1 MVQEMETFAA
11 RLASFDLVLHPER
24 RRTSSA
30 KSVKPIS
37 WPHSRPSPA
46 ELAHAGFYY
55 NPYETNPDNT
65 TCYLCQRA
73 LDGWESEDNPITE
86 HLKHSKDCGW
96 AIMMDIEQHSSNPAE
111 IEDPTSD
118 RIEQARQATFGDQW
132 PHDGKRGW
140 VCQSEKMV
148 EGGWYFCP
156 TEESNDLA
164 SCAYCKL
171 SLDGW
176 EPKDDPFEEH
186 YRRSADCSFFV
197 FAQPS
202 GKKSKS
208 SRSKKSRVSKGS
220 SRLSTQSTVSEA
232 PMSGLDN
239 QMDEDDIPQPP
250 TKTKPSKKSS
260 KSKSKTSKSKKDD
273 TLELDN
279 QMDLDTMEYDQPEP
293 AKPKRTRGKKRSSEE
308 MDPEESSMAIAEEIH
323 QSEPPTK
330 KRATKSR
337 NSATQREDSTRSDV
351 AIADMHEP
359 DDEAL
364 LEAEAKKGRA
374 ATKKK
379 TSSRVRKVSEDS
391 SVEKAAPQARL
402 PRDSEIDAAIE
413 AELEVNEPPAETHK
427 SSKKSKS
434 KKKTKK
440 AAEEPP
446 KVQHDTVERSEEQ
459 ELRRVD
465 DDEFIY
471 RRTSDVQMPAEQPKP
486 AKSTTKQRTSKEAR
500 LLEKKTS
507 ESTKSRPATKV
518 GAADVDAE
526 ADRRHQGSFVSVEV
540 TARSPEQD
548 FEPEG
553 RDSDS
558 QTKKATK
565 KSTTSKA
572 KKTSHTRAVSPESLE
587 PSEAA
592 TPASERPETRHSL
605 KPEAP
610 LQFEQRKISRHSQD
624 DVQELE
630 LEPESEPELEKDPED
645 DIEQDTEVD
654 PEPEPEPQLEVNE
667 TPARRRSSKVPP
679 KTTERFSDIP
689 QEKQFAKSIA
699 ETRTPNSHKVPQARI
714 NSARQESDAVSP
726 LPSTSKGSPSSSPQS
741 SDAENQPPTIQTSA
755 LRTQLASPSKEK
767 VVRIPLAT
775 STPSPSKRN
784 VNPGALK
791 TLHPWTPIDID
802 EILYASMSDKE
813 NVDVGAA
820 LNSIKGDLTS
830 PEKKMT
836 VEEWIFWHARNGEE
850 KLKRECERL
859 VSQFEKEGARAM
871 RALEGIE
878 CID

>member
-1 MVQEMETFAA
+1 METFAA

-118 RIEQARQATFGDQW
+118 RIAQARQATFGDQW

-197 FAQPS
+197 FAQPP

-208 SRSKKSRVSKGS
+208 SRSKKSRVSKTS

-232 PMSGLDN
+232 PITELDS
-239 QMDEDDIPQPP
+239 QMDEDDAPQPP
-250 TKTKPSKKSS
+250 TKTKASKKSS
-260 KSKSKTSKSKKDD
+260 KSKSKTLKSKKDD
-273 TLELDN
+273 TLEPDN
-279 QMDLDTMEYDQPEP
+279 QMDLDTTEYAQPEP
-293 AKPKRTRGKKRSSEE
+293 ARPKRTRGKKRSSDE
-308 MDPEESSMAIAEEIH
+308 MDLDESNMAIVEGIH

-337 NSATQREDSTRSDV
+337 NSATQREDSTRGDV
-351 AIADMHEP
+351 AITDVHGP
-359 DDEAL
+359 DEEAL
-364 LEAEAKKGRA
+364 FEAESKKGRA

-379 TSSRVRKVSEDS
+379 TSSKGRKVSEDS
-391 SVEKAAPQARL
+391 LVAKAAPEARL

-413 AELEVNEPPAETHK
+413 AELEVGEPMVEEPPAETHK
-427 SSKKSKS
+427 PSKKSKS

-446 KVQHDTVERSEEQ
+446 KVQHDTVERNAEQ

-471 RRTSDVQMPAEQPKP
+471 RRTSDIQLPAEQPKP
-486 AKSTTKQRTSKEAR
+486 AKSTTKQRNSKEAR
-500 LLEKKTS
+500 LSEKKIS
-507 ESTKSRPATKV
+507 ESPKSRPATKV
-518 GAADVDAE
+518 DSPEVDAE

-540 TARSPEQD
+540 TARKPEQD
-548 FEPEG
+548 LEPER
-553 RDSDS
+553 RDNGS

-565 KSTTSKA
+565 QSSTSKT
-572 KKTSHTRAVSPESLE
+572 KKTSHTRDISAEPLE
-587 PSEAA
+587 PSEAE
-592 TPASERPETRHSL
+592 TPASEGPETRHSL
-605 KPEAP
+605 EPEAA
-610 LQFEQRKISRHSQD
+610 LQPEQKTIFHHSQD
-624 DVQELE
+624 HVQEQE
-630 LEPESEPELEKDPED
+630 QDHED
-645 DIEQDTEVD
+645 NIEQDREVD
-654 PEPEPEPQLEVNE
+654 PEPEPQLEANE
-667 TPARRRSSKVPP
+667 TPVRRRSSKVPP
-679 KTTERFSDIP
+679 KTAERFSNIP

-699 ETRTPNSHKVPQARI
+699 ETLTPNSHKAPQARI
-714 NSARQESDAVSP
+714 NSDRQESDAVSP
-726 LPSTSKGSPSSSPQS
+726 LPSTSKSSPSSSPQS
-741 SDAENQPPTIQTSA
+741 SDAENQPPTIQPSA

-767 VVRIPLAT
+767 AVRIPLVT

-784 VNPGALK
+784 VNSGALRS
-791 TLHPWTPIDID
+791 LHPWTPIDID

-813 NVDVGAA
+813 NVDVRAA

-836 VEEWIFWHARNGEE
+836 VEEWIYWHARNGEE